1 MMVRMYRKMYTT
13 LFNAVTEALDLIA
26 RAQYID
32 AEAVLKKAQL
42 ETEQTFIFWEEQD
55 VSPLPAQQELPAQ
68 GPDGELGKVL
78 LEVLGKEMEEPGT
91 LLKVLGLIGKWA
103 GAGGEEDHTAGT
115 GGKGGLVF
123 KEDLGDA
130 CGGECGGV
138 QVILGGAPVE
148 GLPDVGEL
156 CGDCEAW
163 APPAIAGEL
172 DGEESGPA

>member
-1 MMVRMYRKMYTT
+1 MIVRMYRKMYTT
-13 LFNAVTEALDLIA
+13 LFNAVTEALELIA
-26 RAQYID
+26 KAQYID

-68 GPDGELGKVL
+68 GPDSELGKVL

-156 CGDCEAW
+156 CGDCEAG

>member
-1 MMVRMYRKMYTT
+1 MIVRMYRKMYTT
-13 LFNAVTEALDLIA
+13 LFNAVTEALELMA
-26 RAQYID
+26 KAQYID

-115 GGKGGLVF
+115 SGKGGLVF

-156 CGDCEAW
+156 CGDCEAG

>member
-1 MMVRMYRKMYTT
+1 MIVRMYRKMYTT
-13 LFNAVTEALDLIA
+13 LFNAVTEALELMA
-26 RAQYID
+26 KAQYID

-68 GPDGELGKVL
+68 GPDRELGKAL

-115 GGKGGLVF
+115 SGKGGLVF

-156 CGDCEAW
+156 CGDCEAG

>member
-1 MMVRMYRKMYTT
+1 MIVRMYRKMYTT
-13 LFNAVTEALDLIA
+13 LFNAVTEALELIA

-55 VSPLPAQQELPAQ
+55 VSPLPAQQE
-68 GPDGELGKVL
+68 
-78 LEVLGKEMEEPGT
+78 
-91 LLKVLGLIGKWA
+91 
-103 GAGGEEDHTAGT
+103 
-115 GGKGGLVF
+115 LVF

>member
-1 MMVRMYRKMYTT
+1 MIVRMYRKMYTT
-13 LFNAVTEALDLIA
+13 LFNAVTEALELMA
-26 RAQYID
+26 KAQYID

-55 VSPLPAQQELPAQ
+55 VSPLPAQQELSAQ
-68 GPDGELGKVL
+68 GPDRELGKVL

-115 GGKGGLVF
+115 SGKGGLVF

-156 CGDCEAW
+156 CGDCEAG
-163 APPAIAGEL
+163 APPARAGEL